1 MEIDS
6 KIRFDLS
13 EPNLPEEERV
23 FIPPDVIDY
32 FLINKNI
39 QSAYVLLRLNG
50 YSHESARFRLILFGI
65 STAKLDA
72 VGIREN
78 PYEVPPEQNEVS
90 DKKKEVSAPKTR
102 IDLPKLRALIDAK
115 KSLAFIRSEFSRY
128 SEAQLKAAI
137 KKVMSSD
144 WKQPA
149 YEDEK
154 EDDKLHVYFG
164 KRLRNRASALRC
176 KEDG

>member
-1 MEIDS
+1 MKLDTR
-6 KIRFDLS
+6 IRYDLA

-23 FIPPDVIDY
+23 FIPPEVIDY

-50 YSHESARFRLILFGI
+50 YSHSSARLRINLFGI
-65 STAKLDA
+65 STKKLDE

-78 PYEVPPEQNEVS
+78 PYEVPPEQKEVTS
-90 DKKKEVSAPKTR
+90 VENIATKGWVTKKKF
-102 IDLPKLRALIDAK
+102 DLPKLRALIDAK
-115 KSLAFIRSEFSRY
+115 KSYAFIRSEFSRY

-137 KKVMSSD
+137 KIVMSPE

-154 EDDKLHVYFG
+154 EDKYD
-164 KRLRNRASALRC
+164 
-176 KEDG
+176 

>member
-1 MEIDS
+1 MEIDP

-13 EPNLPEEERV
+13 EPNLPEEERI
-23 FIPPDVIDY
+23 FIPPELIDY

-50 YSHESARFRLILFGI
+50 YSHESARTRLNLFGI

-78 PYEVPPEQNEVS
+78 PYEVPAEQKSEDS
-90 DKKKEVSAPKTR
+90 EKKKEASEPKTK

-115 KSLAFIRSEFSRY
+115 KSYAFVRSEFSRY

-137 KKVMSSD
+137 KKVMSPD

-154 EDDKLHVYFG
+154 EDDKY
-164 KRLRNRASALRC
+164 
-176 KEDG
+176 D

>member
-1 MEIDS
+1 MEIDP

-13 EPNLPEEERV
+13 EPNLPEEERI
-23 FIPPDVIDY
+23 FIPPDLIDY

-50 YSHESARFRLILFGI
+50 YSHESARFRLILFGV

-78 PYEVPPEQNEVS
+78 PYEVPAEQKNEDSVNKS
-90 DKKKEVSAPKTR
+90 AAKEASTPKAR
-102 IDLPKLRALIDAK
+102 IDLPKLRALINAK
-115 KSLAFIRSEFSRY
+115 KSYAFIRSEFSRY
-128 SEAQLKAAI
+128 SESQLKAAI
-137 KKVMSSD
+137 KKVMSPD

-154 EDDKLHVYFG
+154 EDKYD
-164 KRLRNRASALRC
+164 
-176 KEDG
+176 

>member
-1 MEIDS
+1 MEIDP

-13 EPNLPEEERV
+13 EPNLPEEERI
-23 FIPPDVIDY
+23 FIPPDLIDY

-50 YSHESARFRLILFGI
+50 YSHESARTRLNLFGI

-78 PYEVPPEQNEVS
+78 PYEVPPEQKES
-90 DKKKEVSAPKTR
+90 SGKKSISKEISTPKMR

-115 KSLAFIRSEFSRY
+115 KNYAFIRSEFSRY

-137 KKVMSSD
+137 KKVMSPD

-154 EDDKLHVYFG
+154 EDDKY
-164 KRLRNRASALRC
+164 
-176 KEDG
+176 D

>member
-6 KIRFDLS
+6 RIRFDLS
-13 EPNLPEEERV
+13 EPNLPEEERI
-23 FIPPDVIDY
+23 FIPPDLIDY

-50 YSHESARFRLILFGI
+50 YSHESARTRLNLFGI
-65 STAKLDA
+65 STAKLDS

-78 PYEVPPEQNEVS
+78 PYEVPAEQKSEDS
-90 DKKKEVSAPKTR
+90 EKKKEASEPKTR
-102 IDLPKLRALIDAK
+102 IDLPKLRALIDAR
-115 KSLAFIRSEFSRY
+115 KSYAFIRSEFSRY
-128 SEAQLKAAI
+128 SESQLKAAI
-137 KKVMSSD
+137 KKVMSPN

-154 EDDKLHVYFG
+154 EDDKY
-164 KRLRNRASALRC
+164 
-176 KEDG
+176 D

>member
-6 KIRFDLS
+6 RIRFDLS
-13 EPNLPEEERV
+13 EPNLPEEERI
-23 FIPPDVIDY
+23 FIPPDLIDY

-50 YSHESARFRLILFGI
+50 YSHESARTRLNLFGI

-78 PYEVPPEQNEVS
+78 PYEEPPEQKSEDS
-90 DKKKEVSAPKTR
+90 EKKKEASEPKTK
-102 IDLPKLRALIDAK
+102 IDLPKLRALIDAR
-115 KSLAFIRSEFSRY
+115 KSYAFIRSEFSRY
-128 SEAQLKAAI
+128 SESQLKAAI
-137 KKVMSSD
+137 KKVMSPD

-154 EDDKLHVYFG
+154 EDIYD
-164 KRLRNRASALRC
+164 
-176 KEDG
+176 

>member
-1 MEIDS
+1 MEIDP

-13 EPNLPEEERV
+13 EPNLPEEERI
-23 FIPPDVIDY
+23 FIPPDLMDY

-50 YSHESARFRLILFGI
+50 YSHESARTRLNLFGI
-65 STAKLDA
+65 STKKLDA

-78 PYEVPPEQNEVS
+78 PYEVPPEQKEEDSVENIVS
-90 DKKKEVSAPKTR
+90 KGWRTKKKL
-102 IDLPKLRALIDAK
+102 DLPKLRALIDAK
-115 KSLAFIRSEFSRY
+115 KSYAFIRSEFNRY

-137 KKVMSSD
+137 KKVMSPD

-154 EDDKLHVYFG
+154 EEDKY
-164 KRLRNRASALRC
+164 
-176 KEDG
+176 D

>member
-23 FIPPDVIDY
+23 FIPPDLIDY

-50 YSHESARFRLILFGI
+50 YSHESARIRLNLFGI
-65 STAKLDA
+65 STKKLDA

-78 PYEVPPEQNEVS
+78 PYEVPAEQKSEDSVNKSVANGTNE
-90 DKKKEVSAPKTR
+90 PKR
-102 IDLPKLRALIDAK
+102 RFDLPKLRALIDAGK
-115 KSLAFIRSEFSRY
+115 HYDFIRSEFSRY
-128 SEAQLKAAI
+128 SEAQLKTAI
-137 KKVMSSD
+137 RKVMSPD

-154 EDDKLHVYFG
+154 EDKYD
-164 KRLRNRASALRC
+164 
-176 KEDG
+176 

>member
-13 EPNLPEEERV
+13 EPNLPEEERI
-23 FIPPDVIDY
+23 FIPPDLIDY

-50 YSHESARFRLILFGI
+50 YSHESARTRLNLFGI

-78 PYEVPPEQNEVS
+78 PYEVPAEQKSEDS
-90 DKKKEVSAPKTR
+90 EKKK
-102 IDLPKLRALIDAK
+102 KLASLKQRLICQ
-115 KSLAFIRSEFSRY
+115 SFVR
-128 SEAQLKAAI
+128 
-137 KKVMSSD
+137 
-144 WKQPA
+144 
-149 YEDEK
+149 
-154 EDDKLHVYFG
+154 
-164 KRLRNRASALRC
+164 
-176 KEDG
+176 

>member
-13 EPNLPEEERV
+13 EPNLPEEERI
-23 FIPPDVIDY
+23 FIPPDLIDY

-50 YSHESARFRLILFGI
+50 YSHESARTRLNLFGI
-65 STAKLDA
+65 STKKLDA

-78 PYEVPPEQNEVS
+78 PYEVPEQENKTS
-90 DKKKEVSAPKTR
+90 DKKQVKEAVTPRYKL
-102 IDLPKLRALIDAK
+102 DLPKLRALIDAK
-115 KSLAFIRSEFSRY
+115 KSYAFIRSEFSRY

-137 KKVMSSD
+137 KKVMSPD

-154 EDDKLHVYFG
+154 EDDIY
-164 KRLRNRASALRC
+164 
-176 KEDG
+176 D

>member
-1 MEIDS
+1 MEIDP

-13 EPNLPEEERV
+13 EPNLPEEERI
-23 FIPPDVIDY
+23 FIPPDLIDY

-50 YSHESARFRLILFGI
+50 YSHESARTRLNLFGI

-78 PYEVPPEQNEVS
+78 PYEVSAEQKSEDS
-90 DKKKEVSAPKTR
+90 EKKKEASEPKTR
-102 IDLPKLRALIDAK
+102 IDLPKLRALINAK
-115 KSLAFIRSEFSRY
+115 KSYAFIRSEFSRY

-137 KKVMSSD
+137 KKVMAPE

-154 EDDKLHVYFG
+154 EDKYD
-164 KRLRNRASALRC
+164 
-176 KEDG
+176 

>member
-6 KIRFDLS
+6 RIRFDLS
-13 EPNLPEEERV
+13 EPNLPEEERI
-23 FIPPDVIDY
+23 FIPPDLIDY

-50 YSHESARFRLILFGI
+50 YSHESARTRLNLFGI

-78 PYEVPPEQNEVS
+78 PYEVPAEQKSEDS
-90 DKKKEVSAPKTR
+90 EKKKEASEPKTR
-102 IDLPKLRALIDAK
+102 IDLPKLRALIDAR
-115 KSLAFIRSEFSRY
+115 KSYAFIRSEFSRY
-128 SEAQLKAAI
+128 SESQLKAAI
-137 KKVMSSD
+137 KKVMSPN

-154 EDDKLHVYFG
+154 EDDKY
-164 KRLRNRASALRC
+164 
-176 KEDG
+176 D

>member
-1 MEIDS
+1 MEIDP

-13 EPNLPEEERV
+13 EPNLPEEERI
-23 FIPPDVIDY
+23 FIPPDLIDY

-50 YSHESARFRLILFGI
+50 YSHESARTRLNLFGI

-78 PYEVPPEQNEVS
+78 PYEVPAEQKSEDS
-90 DKKKEVSAPKTR
+90 EKKKETGKPKTN
-102 IDLPKLRALIDAK
+102 IDLPKLRALINAK
-115 KSLAFIRSEFSRY
+115 KSYAFIRSEFSRY
-128 SEAQLKAAI
+128 SESQLKAAI
-137 KKVMSSD
+137 KKVMSPD

-154 EDDKLHVYFG
+154 EDDK
-164 KRLRNRASALRC
+164 N
-176 KEDG
+176 D

>member
-6 KIRFDLS
+6 RIRFDLS
-13 EPNLPEEERV
+13 EPNLPEEERI
-23 FIPPDVIDY
+23 FIPPDLIDY

-50 YSHESARFRLILFGI
+50 YSHESARTRLNLFGI

-78 PYEVPPEQNEVS
+78 PYEVPAEQKSEDS
-90 DKKKEVSAPKTR
+90 EKKKEASEPKTK
-102 IDLPKLRALIDAK
+102 IDLPKLRALIDAR
-115 KSLAFIRSEFSRY
+115 KSYAFIRSEFSRY
-128 SEAQLKAAI
+128 SESQLKAAI
-137 KKVMSSD
+137 KKVMSPD

-154 EDDKLHVYFG
+154 EDIYD
-164 KRLRNRASALRC
+164 
-176 KEDG
+176 

>member
-6 KIRFDLS
+6 RIRFDLS
-13 EPNLPEEERV
+13 EPNLPEEERI
-23 FIPPDVIDY
+23 FIPPDLIDY

-50 YSHESARFRLILFGI
+50 YSHESARTRLNLFGI

-78 PYEVPPEQNEVS
+78 PYEVPAEQKSEDPE
-90 DKKKEVSAPKTR
+90 KKKEASTPKTR
-102 IDLPKLRALIDAK
+102 IDLPKLRALIDAR
-115 KSLAFIRSEFSRY
+115 KSYAFIRSEFSRY
-128 SEAQLKAAI
+128 SESQLKAAI
-137 KKVMSSD
+137 KKVMSPD

-154 EDDKLHVYFG
+154 EDDIY
-164 KRLRNRASALRC
+164 
-176 KEDG
+176 D

>member
-1 MEIDS
+1 MEIDP

-13 EPNLPEEERV
+13 EPNLPEEERI
-23 FIPPDVIDY
+23 FISPDLIDY

-50 YSHESARFRLILFGI
+50 YSHESARTRLNLFGI

-78 PYEVPPEQNEVS
+78 PYEVPAEQKSEDS
-90 DKKKEVSAPKTR
+90 EKKKEASEPKTR
-102 IDLPKLRALIDAK
+102 IDLPKLRALINAK
-115 KSLAFIRSEFSRY
+115 KSYAFIRSEFSRY

-137 KKVMSSD
+137 KKVMSPD

-154 EDDKLHVYFG
+154 EDKYD
-164 KRLRNRASALRC
+164 
-176 KEDG
+176 

>member
-1 MEIDS
+1 MKLDTR
-6 KIRFDLS
+6 IRYDLA

-23 FIPPDVIDY
+23 FIPPEVIDY

-50 YSHESARFRLILFGI
+50 YSHESARFRLILFGV
-65 STAKLDA
+65 SSAKLDA

-78 PYEVPPEQNEVS
+78 PYEVPEQEKISSAENS
-90 DKKKEVSAPKTR
+90 ASRGWITKKKF
-102 IDLPKLRALIDAK
+102 DLPKLRALIDAK
-115 KSLAFIRSEFSRY
+115 KSYAFIRSEFSRY
-128 SEAQLKAAI
+128 SETQLKAAI
-137 KKVMSSD
+137 KKVMAPD

-154 EDDKLHVYFG
+154 EDKYD
-164 KRLRNRASALRC
+164 
-176 KEDG
+176 

>member
-1 MEIDS
+1 MEIDP

-13 EPNLPEEERV
+13 EPNLPEEERI
-23 FIPPDVIDY
+23 FIPPDLIDY

-50 YSHESARFRLILFGI
+50 YSHESARFRLILFGV

-78 PYEVPPEQNEVS
+78 PYEVPEQEKTDSVENVAS
-90 DKKKEVSAPKTR
+90 RGWVTKKKF
-102 IDLPKLRALIDAK
+102 DLPKLRALIDAGK
-115 KSLAFIRSEFSRY
+115 HYTFIRSEFSRY

-137 KKVMSSD
+137 KIVMSPD

-154 EDDKLHVYFG
+154 EDDKY
-164 KRLRNRASALRC
+164 
-176 KEDG
+176 D

>member
-1 MEIDS
+1 MEIDP

-13 EPNLPEEERV
+13 EPNLPEEERI
-23 FIPPDVIDY
+23 FIPPDLIDY

-50 YSHESARFRLILFGI
+50 YSHESARFRLILFGV

-78 PYEVPPEQNEVS
+78 PYEVPPEQNEAS
-90 DKKKEVSAPKTR
+90 DKKSASKEIDIPKTK
-102 IDLPKLRALIDAK
+102 IDLPKLRALINAK
-115 KSLAFIRSEFSRY
+115 KSYAFIRSEFSRY
-128 SEAQLKAAI
+128 SESQLEAAI
-137 KKVMSSD
+137 RKVMSPD

-154 EDDKLHVYFG
+154 EDKYD
-164 KRLRNRASALRC
+164 
-176 KEDG
+176 

>member
-1 MEIDS
+1 MEIDP

-13 EPNLPEEERV
+13 EPNLPEEERI
-23 FIPPDVIDY
+23 FIPPDLIDY

-50 YSHESARFRLILFGI
+50 YSHESARTRLNLFGI

-78 PYEVPPEQNEVS
+78 PYEVPAEQKNEDS
-90 DKKKEVSAPKTR
+90 EKKKEASEPKTK
-102 IDLPKLRALIDAK
+102 IDLPKLRALINAK
-115 KSLAFIRSEFSRY
+115 KSYAFIRSEFSRY

-137 KKVMSSD
+137 RKVMSPS

-154 EDDKLHVYFG
+154 EDIYD
-164 KRLRNRASALRC
+164 
-176 KEDG
+176 

>member
-6 KIRFDLS
+6 RIRFNLS
-13 EPNLPEEERV
+13 EPNLPEEERI
-23 FIPPDVIDY
+23 FIPPDLIDY

-50 YSHESARFRLILFGI
+50 YSHESARTRLNLFGI

-78 PYEVPPEQNEVS
+78 PYEVPAEQKNEDS
-90 DKKKEVSAPKTR
+90 EKKKEASTPKRR
-102 IDLPKLRALIDAK
+102 IDLPKLRALINAK
-115 KSLAFIRSEFSRY
+115 KSYAFIRSEFFGY

-137 KKVMSSD
+137 KEVMSPE

-154 EDDKLHVYFG
+154 EDKYD
-164 KRLRNRASALRC
+164 
-176 KEDG
+176 

>member
-13 EPNLPEEERV
+13 EPNLPEEERI
-23 FIPPDVIDY
+23 FIPPDLIDY

-50 YSHESARFRLILFGI
+50 YSHESARFRLILFGV

-78 PYEVPPEQNEVS
+78 PYEVPAGQKNEDS
-90 DKKKEVSAPKTR
+90 EKKKEASEPKTKL
-102 IDLPKLRALIDAK
+102 DLPKLRALINAK
-115 KSLAFIRSEFSRY
+115 KSYAFIRSEFSRY

-137 KKVMSSD
+137 RKVMSPS

-154 EDDKLHVYFG
+154 EDKYD
-164 KRLRNRASALRC
+164 
-176 KEDG
+176 

>member
-13 EPNLPEEERV
+13 EPNLPEEERI
-23 FIPPDVIDY
+23 FIPPDLIDY

-50 YSHESARFRLILFGI
+50 YSHENARTRLNLFGI

-78 PYEVPPEQNEVS
+78 PYEEPPEQKEGDSV
-90 DKKKEVSAPKTR
+90 KKKEASTPKAR

-115 KSLAFIRSEFSRY
+115 KSYAFIRSEFSRY

-137 KKVMSSD
+137 RKVMAPE

-154 EDDKLHVYFG
+154 EDDKY
-164 KRLRNRASALRC
+164 
-176 KEDG
+176 D

>member
-6 KIRFDLS
+6 RIRFDLS
-13 EPNLPEEERV
+13 EPNLPEEERI
-23 FIPPDVIDY
+23 FIPPELIDY

-50 YSHESARFRLILFGI
+50 YSHESARTRLNLFGI
-65 STAKLDA
+65 STTKLDA

-78 PYEVPPEQNEVS
+78 PYEVPAEQKSEDS
-90 DKKKEVSAPKTR
+90 EKKKEASEPKTK
-102 IDLPKLRALIDAK
+102 IDLPKLRALINAK
-115 KSLAFIRSEFSRY
+115 KSYAFIRSEFSRY
-128 SEAQLKAAI
+128 PESQLKAAI
-137 KKVMSSD
+137 KKVMSPD

-154 EDDKLHVYFG
+154 EDDKY
-164 KRLRNRASALRC
+164 
-176 KEDG
+176 D

>member
-1 MEIDS
+1 MEIDP

-13 EPNLPEEERV
+13 EPNLPEEERI
-23 FIPPDVIDY
+23 FIPPDLIDY

-50 YSHESARFRLILFGI
+50 YSHESARTRLNLFGI

-78 PYEVPPEQNEVS
+78 PYEVPAEQKSEDS
-90 DKKKEVSAPKTR
+90 EKKKEASEPKTK
-102 IDLPKLRALIDAK
+102 IDLPKLRALIDAR
-115 KSLAFIRSEFSRY
+115 KSYAFIRSEFSRY
-128 SEAQLKAAI
+128 SEVQLKAAI
-137 KKVMSSD
+137 KKVMSPD

-154 EDDKLHVYFG
+154 EDDKY
-164 KRLRNRASALRC
+164 
-176 KEDG
+176 D

>member
-1 MEIDS
+1 MEIDP

-13 EPNLPEEERV
+13 EPNLPEEERI
-23 FIPPDVIDY
+23 FIPPDLIDY

-50 YSHESARFRLILFGI
+50 YSHESARTRLNLFGI

-78 PYEVPPEQNEVS
+78 PYEVPAEQKSEDSVNKS
-90 DKKKEVSAPKTR
+90 AAKEASTPKAR

-115 KSLAFIRSEFSRY
+115 KSYAFIRSEFSRY

-137 KKVMSSD
+137 KKVMSPD

-154 EDDKLHVYFG
+154 EDKYD
-164 KRLRNRASALRC
+164 
-176 KEDG
+176 

>member
-13 EPNLPEEERV
+13 EPNLPEEERI
-23 FIPPDVIDY
+23 FIPPDLIDY

-50 YSHESARFRLILFGI
+50 YSHESARTRLNLFGI
-65 STAKLDA
+65 STKKLDA

-78 PYEVPPEQNEVS
+78 PYEVPAEQKSEDS
-90 DKKKEVSAPKTR
+90 EKKKEASEPKTK
-102 IDLPKLRALIDAK
+102 IDLPKLRALINAK
-115 KSLAFIRSEFSRY
+115 KSYAFIRSEFSRY

-137 KKVMSSD
+137 RKVMAPD

-154 EDDKLHVYFG
+154 EDIYD
-164 KRLRNRASALRC
+164 
-176 KEDG
+176 EE

>member
-1 MEIDS
+1 MEIDP

-13 EPNLPEEERV
+13 EPNLPEEERI
-23 FIPPDVIDY
+23 FIPPDLIDY
-32 FLINKNI
+32 FLINKNV

-50 YSHESARFRLILFGI
+50 YSHESARTRLNLFGI
-65 STAKLDA
+65 STKKLDA

-78 PYEVPPEQNEVS
+78 PYEEPPEQKNEDSV
-90 DKKKEVSAPKTR
+90 KKKEASTPKAR

-115 KSLAFIRSEFSRY
+115 KSYAFIRSEFSRY

-137 KKVMSSD
+137 KKVMSPD

-154 EDDKLHVYFG
+154 EDIYD
-164 KRLRNRASALRC
+164 
-176 KEDG
+176 

>member
-1 MEIDS
+1 MEIDPE
-6 KIRFDLS
+6 IRFDLS
-13 EPNLPEEERV
+13 EPNLPEEERI
-23 FIPPDVIDY
+23 FIPPDLIDY

-50 YSHESARFRLILFGI
+50 YSHESARTRLNLFGI

-78 PYEVPPEQNEVS
+78 PYEVLAEKKAEDS
-90 DKKKEVSAPKTR
+90 EKKKEASEPKR
-102 IDLPKLRALIDAK
+102 KIDLPKLRALINAK

-137 KKVMSSD
+137 KKVMSPD

-154 EDDKLHVYFG
+154 EDDIY
-164 KRLRNRASALRC
+164 
-176 KEDG
+176 D

>member
-1 MEIDS
+1 MEIDPR
-6 KIRFDLS
+6 IRFDLS

-23 FIPPDVIDY
+23 FVPPEVIDY

-50 YSHESARFRLILFGI
+50 YSHESARTRLNLFGI
-65 STAKLDA
+65 STKKLDE

-78 PYEVPPEQNEVS
+78 PYEVPAEQKSEDS
-90 DKKKEVSAPKTR
+90 EKKKEASTPKTR

-115 KSLAFIRSEFSRY
+115 KSLTFIRSEFSRY

-137 KKVMSSD
+137 KEVMSPD

-154 EDDKLHVYFG
+154 EGEND
-164 KRLRNRASALRC
+164 
-176 KEDG
+176 

>member
-1 MEIDS
+1 MEIDP

-13 EPNLPEEERV
+13 EPNLPEDERI
-23 FIPPDVIDY
+23 FIPPDLIDY

-50 YSHESARFRLILFGI
+50 YSHESARTRLNLFGI

-78 PYEVPPEQNEVS
+78 PYEVPAEQKSEDS
-90 DKKKEVSAPKTR
+90 EKKKEASEPKTK

-115 KSLAFIRSEFSRY
+115 KSYAFIRAEFSRY

-137 KKVMSSD
+137 KKVMSPD

-154 EDDKLHVYFG
+154 EDIHD
-164 KRLRNRASALRC
+164 
-176 KEDG
+176 

>member
-6 KIRFDLS
+6 RIRFDLS
-13 EPNLPEEERV
+13 EPNLPEEERI
-23 FIPPDVIDY
+23 FIPPDLIDY

-50 YSHESARFRLILFGI
+50 YSHESARTRLNLFGI

-78 PYEVPPEQNEVS
+78 PYEVPAEQKSEDS
-90 DKKKEVSAPKTR
+90 EKKKEASEPKTK
-102 IDLPKLRALIDAK
+102 IDLPKLRALINAK
-115 KSLAFIRSEFSRY
+115 KSYAFIRSEFSRY
-128 SEAQLKAAI
+128 PESQLKAAI
-137 KKVMSSD
+137 KKVMSPD

-154 EDDKLHVYFG
+154 EDDKY
-164 KRLRNRASALRC
+164 
-176 KEDG
+176 D

>member
-1 MEIDS
+1 MEIDP

-13 EPNLPEEERV
+13 EPNLPEEERI
-23 FIPPDVIDY
+23 FIPPDLIDY

-50 YSHESARFRLILFGI
+50 YSHESARTRLNLFGI

-72 VGIREN
+72 VGIHEN
-78 PYEVPPEQNEVS
+78 PYEVPAEKKDEENS
-90 DKKKEVSAPKTR
+90 DKKAASKEISTPKIR
-102 IDLPKLRALIDAK
+102 IDLPKLRALINAK
-115 KSLAFIRSEFSRY
+115 KSYVFIRSEFSRY

-137 KKVMSSD
+137 KKVMSPD

-154 EDDKLHVYFG
+154 EDIYD
-164 KRLRNRASALRC
+164 
-176 KEDG
+176 

>member
-1 MEIDS
+1 MEIDP

-13 EPNLPEEERV
+13 EPNLPEEERI
-23 FIPPDVIDY
+23 FIPPDLIDY

-50 YSHESARFRLILFGI
+50 YSHESARFRLILFGV

-78 PYEVPPEQNEVS
+78 PYEVPAEQKNEDS
-90 DKKKEVSAPKTR
+90 EKKKEASTPKR
-102 IDLPKLRALIDAK
+102 RLDLPKLRALIDAK
-115 KSLAFIRSEFSRY
+115 KSYAFIRSEFFGY
-128 SEAQLKAAI
+128 SEAQLRAAI
-137 KKVMSSD
+137 KEVISPD

-154 EDDKLHVYFG
+154 EDKYD
-164 KRLRNRASALRC
+164 
-176 KEDG
+176 

>member
-1 MEIDS
+1 MEIDP

-13 EPNLPEEERV
+13 EPNLPEEERI
-23 FIPPDVIDY
+23 FIPPDLIDY

-50 YSHESARFRLILFGI
+50 YSHSSARFRLILFGV

-78 PYEVPPEQNEVS
+78 PYEVPAEQKSEDS
-90 DKKKEVSAPKTR
+90 EKKKETSEPKTK
-102 IDLPKLRALIDAK
+102 IDLPKLRALINAK
-115 KSLAFIRSEFSRY
+115 KSYAFIRSEFSRY
-128 SEAQLKAAI
+128 SESQLKAAI
-137 KKVMSSD
+137 KKVMSPD

-154 EDDKLHVYFG
+154 EDDKY
-164 KRLRNRASALRC
+164 
-176 KEDG
+176 D

>member
-1 MEIDS
+1 MEIDP

-13 EPNLPEEERV
+13 EPNLPEEERI
-23 FIPPDVIDY
+23 FIPPDLIDY

-50 YSHESARFRLILFGI
+50 YSHESARTRLNLFGI

-78 PYEVPPEQNEVS
+78 PYEVPPEQKNEDSVNKS
-90 DKKKEVSAPKTR
+90 AAKEANTPKRR

-115 KSLAFIRSEFSRY
+115 KSYAFIRSEFFGY
-128 SEAQLKAAI
+128 SEAQLRAAI
-137 KKVMSSD
+137 KEVISPD

-154 EDDKLHVYFG
+154 EDKYD
-164 KRLRNRASALRC
+164 
-176 KEDG
+176 

>member
-6 KIRFDLS
+6 RIRLDPA

-23 FIPPDVIDY
+23 FVPPDVIDY

-50 YSHESARFRLILFGI
+50 YSHSSARTRLNLFGI

-78 PYEVPPEQNEVS
+78 PYEAPPEQKNEGS
-90 DKKKEVSAPKTR
+90 EKKKEASAPKTR

-115 KSLAFIRSEFSRY
+115 KSYAFIRSEFSRY

-137 KKVMSSD
+137 KKVMSPD

-154 EDDKLHVYFG
+154 EDDKY
-164 KRLRNRASALRC
+164 
-176 KEDG
+176 D